1 MSLPN
6 GYIQV
11 EYVENIANN
20 VIKLPIISSGNYS
33 WYLVCQYIGQYAAV
47 KPIIGHYGGSSSFSW
62 YIGDGFGSS
71 NTNYGVQNRNRYGE
85 IETCNSG
92 FDRNVKVILM
102 GTSGAS
108 YITVYSYDS
117 YPYDYTDCN
126 IDILDLSYD
135 TYLFDDEAHSGNA
148 TANARI
154 FRFYVVDNTTNKL
167 LYDLVPVICTNL
179 GDDYEMIPG
188 LYDTINGNFYYDSA
202 STSNLV
208 PGPIKVDVNIKYDV
222 YMGNTKFDIKMND
235 EMFIPYSDCATREEV
250 EVYFRQMTTP
260 TLSVSGNV
268 ATLTF
273 TAIPE
278 YIAKGMLKHKMVQ
291 FRVVRNK
298 ADQTTHRRFS
308 YGRSYSAKNWVKETF
323 QSGSNDSTF
332 TYDNNKVNIGPYNAD
347 ITILNTPIEQ
357 ANSVITL
364 SELTSGTIQ
373 RTCKW
378 NYKFG
383 GGTNNYTRSVVTAAI
398 FKGDGYVYNQFKVG
412 LVYYN
417 KNSVPTLFRVANY
430 DYHG

>member
-1 MSLPN
+1 MSRILFNNYIELEYIESQGKSYVNLPSFGKTHN
-6 GYIQV
+6 LSW
-11 EYVENIANN
+11 
-20 VIKLPIISSGNYS
+20 KLD
-33 WYLVCQYIGQYAAV
+33 CQYMSPLSSASKVVIMGSNS
-47 KPIIGHYGGSSSFSW
+47 GGTGSW
-62 YIGDGFGSS
+62 YINNASSTPNYYRSHYELYSS
-71 NTNYGVQNRNRYGE
+71 NTDTNTTVSVLDRITIKGRQLYDSSGTIEFSNYSYTSIGMYAP
-85 IETCNSG
+85 TTLFDLSSNSSTAIR
-92 FDRNVKVILM
+92 FYRF
-102 GTSGAS
+102 
-108 YITVYSYDS
+108 TVYDGNY
-117 YPYDYTDCN
+117 
-126 IDILDLSYD
+126 LEEGD
-135 TYLFDDEAHSGNA
+135 T
-148 TANARI
+148 
-154 FRFYVVDNTTNKL
+154 L
-167 LYDLVPVICTNL
+167 LDLVPVKEITSNN
-179 GDDYEMIPG
+179 PKVG
-188 LYDTINGNFYYDSA
+188 LLDLLTGNFYYSA
-202 STSNLV
+202 SSTQLV
-208 PGPIKVDVNIKYDV
+208 AGPFKVDVDIKYDV

-235 EMFIPYSDCATREEV
+235 EMFIPYSDYATREEV
-250 EVYFRQMTTP
+250 EVYFGQMTAP

-298 ADQTTHRRFS
+298 ANQTTHRRFS
-308 YGRSYSAKNWVKETF
+308 YGRSYKAKNWVKETF

-332 TYDNNKVNIGPYNAD
+332 TYDNNKVNHGPYNAD
-347 ITILNTPIEQ
+347 VTILNTPIEQ

-417 KNSVPTLFRVANY
+417 KDSVPTLFRVANF
-430 DYHG
+430 DYHS